1 MLNPLIQKLQ
11 HGAEL
16 TDEDRQILEKVI
28 SEPRIVDPRHD
39 IIQEGDQPENVHLI
53 LEGFA
58 CRYKLL
64 RGGERQIMAYL
75 VPGDL
80 CDLHVSILGEMDH
93 SLSTLSRCK
102 IVLIPRRAIEDM
114 TENHGRINRAL
125 WWATLVDEATLRE
138 WLVNMGRRPAD
149 KQLAHLLVELLV
161 RLQAVGLATEN
172 SYEFPVTQ
180 AELADTLG
188 ISTVHVNRVL
198 QQLRKDGLLTLRGNR
213 LTIIDVD
220 ASKEFAEFNPN
231 YLHFTRRRDGG
242 TAGGDKSQ
250 RERGNGD
257 DRDAPH

>member
-16 TDEDRQILEKVI
+16 TDEDRQVLENAASDTRMVG
-28 SEPRIVDPRHD
+28 PRHD
-39 IIQEGDQPENVHLI
+39 LINEGDRPDHVHLI

-64 RGGERQIMAYL
+64 PDGERQIMAYL
-75 VPGDL
+75 VPGDI

-93 SLSTLSRCK
+93 AIATLSRCK
-102 IVLIPRRAIEDM
+102 IVLIPRGIIEDI

-149 KQLAHLLVELLV
+149 RQLAHLLCELLV

-172 SYEFPVTQ
+172 SFEFPVTQ

-188 ISTVHVNRVL
+188 ISTVHLNRMV
-198 QQLRKDGLLTLRGNR
+198 QQLRNDGLITLQGHC
-213 LTIIDVD
+213 LTIMNVD
-220 ASKEFAEFNPN
+220 GLKKFVDFDQN
-231 YLHFTRRRDGG
+231 YLHLTRRRRDG
-242 TAGGDKSQ
+242 AESSRSQ
-250 RERGNGD
+250 RNMGNGD
-257 DRDAPH
+257 DRDAPQ

>member
-16 TDEDRQILEKVI
+16 TDEDRQVLEQVI
-28 SEPRIVDPRHD
+28 SEPRIVDPRQDLIH
-39 IIQEGDQPENVHLI
+39 EGDRPENVHLI
-53 LEGFA
+53 LDGFA
-58 CRYKLL
+58 CRYKLVP
-64 RGGERQIMAYL
+64 GGERQIMAYL
-75 VPGDL
+75 VPGDF

-93 SLSTLSRCK
+93 SIATLSRCK
-102 IVLIPRRAIEDM
+102 VVYIPRRAIDDM

-172 SYEFPVTQ
+172 SYDFPVTQ

-188 ISTVHVNRVL
+188 ISTVHVNRML
-198 QQLRKDGLLTLRGNR
+198 QQLRKDGLLTLRGSR
-213 LTIIDVD
+213 LTILDLD
-220 ASKEFAEFNPN
+220 RLKELADFTPN
-231 YLHFTRRRDGG
+231 YLHLSRR
-242 TAGGDKSQ
+242 Q
-250 RERGNGD
+250 NG
-257 DRDAPH
+257 